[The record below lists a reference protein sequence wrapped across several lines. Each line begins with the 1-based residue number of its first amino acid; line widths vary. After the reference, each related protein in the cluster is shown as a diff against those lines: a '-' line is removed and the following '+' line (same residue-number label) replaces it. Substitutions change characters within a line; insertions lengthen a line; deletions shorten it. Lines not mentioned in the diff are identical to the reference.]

1 MPPGHGTAR
10 DVANEGTRPFDR
22 PIRRPR
28 RRVRRFWDSARAV
41 KAPLC
46 VLCCCCLAAQ
56 ARSRPPLVIA
66 PVRARRVNA
75 WAHVSR
81 RAAHARARRRRPWL
95 RRTSARPPTAGACA
109 HREPDEGRRRVRLS
123 SGRLRCRE
131 SGSFPT
137 PRHAPGGELCHLAW
151 HRGPYR
157 SSHAR
162 VARSD
167 PRSVQAATQFG
178 KLETFPGTDRARIC
192 FYMTG

>member
-10 DVANEGTRPFDR
+10 DVANEGTA
-22 PIRRPR
+22 IRSTHPAA
-28 RRVRRFWDSARAV
+28 SETRAPV
-41 KAPLC
+41 LGQRACCESTALR

-56 ARSRPPLVIA
+56 ARSRPPLVFA

-123 SGRLRCRE
+123 SGRRRCRE

-178 KLETFPGTDRARIC
+178 KLETFPAQIEPGFVST
-192 FYMTG
+192 